1 MIRFNLIG
9 FVMAAIFGVIWGI
22 ISTIGVADPVGAYIA
37 LSALFL
43 MDVVYRFWNDEEGI
57 WKWLDGKSGG
67 FLGITPVWI
76 TAILLAILFATGFL
90 D

>member
-9 FVMAAIFGVIWGI
+9 FVMAAIFSVIWGI
-22 ISTIGVADPVGAYIA
+22 TSAIGVGDPAGAYIS
-37 LSALFL
+37 LTVLFL